1 MDSSRVR
8 QRGKKKFKDQILK
21 IRWNME
27 EITKKNI
34 VEKENLPSEKHINI

>member
-8 QRGKKKFKDQILK
+8 QRGKKKKIKDQILK

-27 EITKKNI
+27 EITKKDI
-34 VEKENLPSEKHINI
+34 VEKENLPSGKT

>member
-8 QRGKKKFKDQILK
+8 QREKKKKKCKDQILK

-27 EITKKNI
+27 EITKKDI
-34 VEKENLPSEKHINI
+34 VEKENLPSGKT